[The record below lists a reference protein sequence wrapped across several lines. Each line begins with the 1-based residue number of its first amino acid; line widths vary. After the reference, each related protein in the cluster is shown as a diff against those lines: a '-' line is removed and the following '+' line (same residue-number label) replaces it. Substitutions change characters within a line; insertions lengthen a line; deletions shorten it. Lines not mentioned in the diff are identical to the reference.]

1 MILKV
6 RGRTENSGDKPTLA
20 FLEKTHA
27 NRYFCEVS
35 VDSTSDKGR
44 TGNHHVNV
52 P

>member
-6 RGRTENSGDKPTLA
+6 KGRTENSRDIPTLA

-27 NRYFCEVS
+27 NRFFCEVS
-35 VDSTSDKGR
+35 VDSTSDKDRAGD
-44 TGNHHVNV
+44 HLINV